1 MSGINYDAVRNALV
15 SEVLDSLDED
25 DTASICSEEL
35 TAEELTAEE
44 VIKMLKARV
53 IDMFAERLYNKAT
66 ALKSIESDDYGM
78 LHYEDIYKIADEMK
92 AE

>member
-25 DTASICSEEL
+25 DTASICS
-35 TAEELTAEE
+35 EELTAEE